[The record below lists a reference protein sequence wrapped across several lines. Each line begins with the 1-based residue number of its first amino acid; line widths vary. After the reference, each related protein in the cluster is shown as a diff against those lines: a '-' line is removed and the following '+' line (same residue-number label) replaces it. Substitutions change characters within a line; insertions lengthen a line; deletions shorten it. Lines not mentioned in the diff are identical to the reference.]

1 MNEEKRGKPAKSGS
15 LGWMKLKCRVCGEAE
30 AELADAMA
38 KVYVRL
44 TLTVV
49 TLTLWRHYRSMVMVL
64 LRSTVMQAAL
74 QSHSLPSWKETGA
87 ILV

>member
-15 LGWMKLKCRVCGEAE
+15 LGWMKLTCRVCGEAE

-64 LRSTVMQAAL
+64 Y
-74 QSHSLPSWKETGA
+74 GA
-87 ILV
+87 Q